1 MESLTTCLGRHHRE
15 CDALLADAES
25 AVAQAD
31 WTLACVRFG
40 AFRAEL
46 EAHFTAEETE
56 LFPRFEAV
64 TGMRD
69 GPTRVMRGEHAVMR
83 ESLARIAEALAGQDA
98 DEFAGEVETLFVLLQ
113 QHNVKEESVLYPMC
127 DQRLAA
133 EAQTLGARIRQ
144 RIEGA
149 QV

>member
-1 MESLTTCLGRHHRE
+1 MESLTTRLGRHHRE
-15 CDALLADAES
+15 CDALLADAED
-25 AVAQAD
+25 AVGHGD

-46 EAHFTAEETE
+46 EAHFMAEESE

-64 TGMRD
+64 TGMTD
-69 GPTRVMRGEHAVMR
+69 GPTRVMRGEHAIMR
-83 ESLARIAEALAGQDA
+83 EALAGIADALARQDA
-98 DEFAGEVETLFVLLQ
+98 DEFAGEAETLFVLLQ
-113 QHNVKEESVLYPMC
+113 QHNLKEESVLYPMC

-144 RIEGA
+144 RIEGVQA
-149 QV
+149 